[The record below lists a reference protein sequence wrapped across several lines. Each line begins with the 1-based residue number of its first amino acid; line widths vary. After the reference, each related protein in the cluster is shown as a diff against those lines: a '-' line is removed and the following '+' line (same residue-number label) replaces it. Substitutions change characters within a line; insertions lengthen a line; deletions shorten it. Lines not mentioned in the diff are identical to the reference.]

1 MLNLDRLYLQ
11 CLKRSTWQKYES
23 ISEEFHVEIE
33 EMGIAEG
40 ACFTSVWADQIG
52 REGAANM

>member
-1 MLNLDRLYLQ
+1 MLNIDRLSLQ
-11 CLKRSTWQKYES
+11 CLKKSTWQKYES

-40 ACFTSVWADQIG
+40 ACFTTV
-52 REGAANM
+52 